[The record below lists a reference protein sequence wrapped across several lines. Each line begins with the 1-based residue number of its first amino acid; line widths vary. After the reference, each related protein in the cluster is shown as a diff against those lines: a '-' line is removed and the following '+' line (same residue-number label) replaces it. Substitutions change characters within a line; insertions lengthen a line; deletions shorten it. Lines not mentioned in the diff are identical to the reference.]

1 MATERAGARHVAP
14 SKVTITNRRGER
26 RQKGATCRAPAL
38 LLGILLG
45 CAASLHAQPTPLR
58 GAAELQETLDRL
70 NTLGSMMMLGAH
82 PDDENTTVISYFARG
97 RHIRSAY
104 LSATRGEGGQN
115 LIGTEQGALMGVIR
129 TQELLE
135 ARRIDGGEQFFTRVI
150 DYGFSKTP
158 EEAIGK
164 WGRDVLLADMVR
176 AIRRFRPDVIV
187 SRFPP
192 KPGSGGHGQH
202 TAVGHLGPEAYEAA
216 GDASRFTEMGLEPW
230 KARGYYYNF
239 IQFGPPRRNQ
249 PPPPPD
255 RITTELGDYDP
266 VLGKSYGEIAGESR
280 SMHRSQSMG
289 TSQRKGSVT
298 ASFDHIA
305 GEKAE
310 GDIFD
315 GIDTSWGRV
324 SGGETVGKLL
334 AQARDEYRPASAGA
348 ILPTLLE
355 AYGELVQ
362 LDDPWADFKL
372 GELTRA
378 IELAS
383 GIWID
388 AVADRWDAAPGESL
402 NVTLEVLSRS
412 KPSIAW
418 TGAEVSGTAMSKA
431 SGVGPLT
438 YNRPARRE
446 VEVAIPSSADYSQP
460 VWLRKP
466 AASDGYQYVDESL
479 IGDPESPN
487 VLDARFD
494 LKFGDV
500 TVPITKPVVYRW
512 VDRAYGERSRALQVV
527 PPVAVS
533 LAQSNLI
540 FASQEPQ
547 AVPVRLLSNV
557 ARASG
562 SLSLDIPA
570 GWRAEPASIP
580 VELSRKGQETT
591 LEFKVYPPSDPSSGE
606 LTAKLNLGEKVLSTG
621 MQAIEYD
628 HISIQM
634 TYPEATIPLHRVDV
648 KLLSKNIGYIMGAGD
663 KIPEALEQLGA
674 DVTLLS
680 ESDLASADL
689 AGFDAIV
696 VGVRALNTRPDLL
709 AAKERVLGYVEEGG
723 TLVMQYNTVSF
734 RRRGGGGAPPPATLA
749 PFPMTASR
757 NRVTDEFA
765 EMTLAIA
772 DHPLLQAPN
781 RITAKDFDGWVQ
793 ERGLY
798 FMSEWDER
806 YDSPLLCNDPGED
819 PQGGS
824 LLYARHGKGVYIF
837 TGLSWFRQLPAG
849 VPGAYRLFAN
859 LVSAGAVS
867 RGR

>member
-1 MATERAGARHVAP
+1 MKLRLFLTFALFAGLA
-14 SKVTITNRRGER
+14 
-26 RQKGATCRAPAL
+26 Q
-38 LLGILLG
+38 
-45 CAASLHAQPTPLR
+45 AQPTPLR

-150 DYGFSKTP
+150 DYGYSKTP

-164 WGRDVLLADMVR
+164 WGREVLLSDMVR

-202 TAVGHLGPEAYEAA
+202 TAVGHLGPEAYEMA
-216 GDASRFTEMGLEPW
+216 GDASKFPELGLEPW
-230 KARGYYYNF
+230 KARRYYYNF

-249 PPPPPD
+249 PPAPPD

-298 ASFDHIA
+298 AAFDHID
-305 GEKAE
+305 GDKAD

-315 GIDTSWGRV
+315 GIDTTWARVPGGGRV
-324 SGGETVGKLL
+324 GELL
-334 AQARDEYRPASAGA
+334 AKARDEYRPTAADA

-355 AYGELVQ
+355 AYSELSKI
-362 LDDPWADFKL
+362 DDPWAEFKL
-372 GELTRA
+372 EELTRA

-383 GIWID
+383 GVWID
-388 AVADRWDAAPGESL
+388 AVADRWDAVPDGRVK
-402 NVTLEVLSRS
+402 VTLEILNRS
-412 KPSIAW
+412 KQPIKWAGSAVAGVKLGAPSGG
-418 TGAEVSGTAMSKA
+418 GALA
-431 SGVGPLT
+431 
-438 YNRPARRE
+438 YNKPSRRE
-446 VEVAIPSSADYSQP
+446 VEVPSPDEYSQP

-466 AASDGYQYVDESL
+466 VVNDGYQYENQGL

-487 VLDARFD
+487 ALDARFE
-494 LKFGDV
+494 LAFGDV
-500 TVPITKPVVYRW
+500 TVSITKPVVYRW
-512 VDRAYGERSRALQVV
+512 VDRAYGERSRAVQVV

-547 AVPVRLLSNV
+547 TVPVRLLSNV
-557 ARASG
+557 IETAG
-562 SLSLDIPA
+562 SLSLDVPE
-570 GWRAEPASIP
+570 GWRVEPASAP
-580 VELSRKGQETT
+580 VRLARKGQETT
-591 LEFKVYPPSDPSSGE
+591 IEFKLYPPSDPSSGE
-606 LTAKLNLGEKVLSTG
+606 LTAKLNIDGSDFSTG
-621 MQAIEYD
+621 MQTIEYD
-628 HISIQM
+628 HISTQM

-674 DVTLLS
+674 DVTLLG

-689 AGFDAIV
+689 AVFDAIV
-696 VGVRALNTRPDLL
+696 VGVRALSTRPDLL
-709 AAKERVLGYVEEGG
+709 AAKERVLSYVEDGG
-723 TLVMQYNTVSF
+723 TMVMQYNTLSF
-734 RRRGGGGAPPPATLA
+734 RRRGGGAPPPFALA
-749 PFPMTASR
+749 PFPMTPSR
-757 NRVTDEFA
+757 DRVTDEFA
-765 EMTLAIA
+765 EMTFAIE

-781 RITAKDFDGWVQ
+781 HITSEDFDGWVQ

-798 FMSEWDER
+798 FMGEWDER
-806 YDSPLLCNDPGED
+806 YDAPLLCNDPGED
-819 PQGGS
+819 PLGGS

-859 LVSAGAVS
+859 LVSAGQV
-867 RGR
+867 RR

>member
-1 MATERAGARHVAP
+1 MKLRLFLSITLFAGL
-14 SKVTITNRRGER
+14 S
-26 RQKGATCRAPAL
+26 
-38 LLGILLG
+38 
-45 CAASLHAQPTPLR
+45 HAQPTPLR

-150 DYGFSKTP
+150 DYGYSKTP

-164 WGRDVLLADMVR
+164 WGREVLLSDMVR
-176 AIRRFRPDVIV
+176 AIRRFRPDVII

-202 TAVGHLGPEAYEAA
+202 TAVGHLGPEAYQAA
-216 GDASRFTEMGLEPW
+216 GDPSRFTELGLKPW
-230 KARGYYYNF
+230 KARRYYYNF
-239 IQFGPPRRNQ
+239 IQFGPPRPNQ
-249 PPPPPD
+249 RPAPPD

-266 VLGKSYGEIAGESR
+266 VLGKSYAEIAGESR

-298 ASFDHIA
+298 ASFDPIS
-305 GEKAE
+305 GEKAD
-310 GDIFD
+310 GDLFE
-315 GIDTSWGRV
+315 GIDTSWARV
-324 SGGETVGKLL
+324 SGAETVGRLL
-334 AQARDEYRPASAGA
+334 AQAREQYRAATPLA

-355 AYGELVQ
+355 AYKELST
-362 LDDPWADFKL
+362 LDDPWARFKL
-372 GELTRA
+372 DELTRA

-383 GIWID
+383 GVWID
-388 AVADRWDAAPGESL
+388 AVADRWDAVPGESV
-402 NVTLEVLSRS
+402 NVRLEVLSRS
-412 KPSIAW
+412 KEPITW
-418 TGAEVSGTAMSKA
+418 TSAEMSGVAMSKTP
-431 SGVGPLT
+431 GVGALA
-438 YNRPARRE
+438 YNKPTTRD
-446 VEVAIPSSADYSQP
+446 VAIAVPSSADYSQP
-460 VWLRKP
+460 VWLEKP
-466 AASDGYQYVDESL
+466 AAHDGYQYADESL

-487 VLDARFD
+487 VFDARFD
-494 LKFGDV
+494 LEFGDV
-500 TVPITKPVVYRW
+500 KVPITKPVVYRW

-540 FASQEPQ
+540 FSSQEPQ
-547 AVPVRLLSNV
+547 TVPVRLLSNV

-562 SLSLDIPA
+562 SLALDVPM
-570 GWRAEPASIP
+570 GWRVEPGAVP
-580 VELSRKGQETT
+580 VKLGRKGQETT
-591 LEFKVYPPSDPSSGE
+591 LEFKLYPPSDPSSGE
-606 LTAKLNLGEKVLSTG
+606 LTAKLNLAGTDLSTG
-621 MQAIEYD
+621 MQLIEYD
-628 HISIQM
+628 HIPLQM
-634 TYPEATIPLHRVDV
+634 TYPDATIPLHRLDV

-689 AGFDAIV
+689 SAFDAIV

-709 AAKERVLGYVEEGG
+709 AAKERVLGYVEQGG
-723 TLVMQYNTVSF
+723 TVVMQYNTVSF
-734 RRRGGGGAPPPATLA
+734 RRRGGGAPPPATLA

-757 NRVTDEFA
+757 DRVTDEFA
-765 EMTLAIA
+765 KMTLAIE

-781 RITAKDFDGWVQ
+781 HITAKDFEGWVQ

-806 YDSPLLCNDPGED
+806 YDAPLLCNDPGED
-819 PQGGS
+819 PLGGS

-859 LVSAGAVS
+859 LVSAGKVS
-867 RGR
+867 AAQP